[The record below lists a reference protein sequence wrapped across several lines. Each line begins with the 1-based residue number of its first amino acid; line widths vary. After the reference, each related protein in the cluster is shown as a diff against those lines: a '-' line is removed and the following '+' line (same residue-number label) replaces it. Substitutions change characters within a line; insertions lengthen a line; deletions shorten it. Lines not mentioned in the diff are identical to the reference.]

1 MAIVSMNLV
10 NIVIHKEVSDPALKD
25 IIEMENLHLV
35 DAKAGIKASDFMMAV
50 NTKHIDE
57 ILGLSKADDVEAS
70 YDFKVIEGP
79 LDQMMNYVG
88 VSKEVMPNSI
98 ESVSSYQEIKEISEN
113 LFKDLS
119 RLLQKKEDV
128 EKKLKTL
135 ENLEV
140 LEYITEPGINFL
152 ELDQLTYFEYSF
164 GLIPKEQMA
173 RVIKNY
179 ENIFAMILPIG
190 TYKNKEICLVLSMHE
205 LALETQRILRSVY
218 YESIHIP
225 KDLLGTRLEMIEN
238 IKDEKEKCLKVLS
251 EIEASF
257 GALKTDYEKPLQ
269 AVYQQL
275 ILLKCIQEIKSYAAV
290 SSDYLYLTGWVPEDE
305 TNDFMD
311 RLSKYESDVSVGL
324 RTSSEVAMKPP
335 TLMKNKV
342 LYKPFET
349 LVDMYGTPNYSELDP
364 TPFVA
369 WAYMFLFGAMF
380 GDLGQGLF
388 LLIVGFLLSKK
399 NVYGRILKRIGFSS
413 MIFGFFYDSLF
424 GYEHVIS
431 SIFPSNLENQLFF
444 RPIENINTMLILAV
458 ISGLVFIYISYIYS
472 VINKVKKKDIEE
484 GIFGRNG
491 LVGLA
496 LFSSVLLLIA
506 HSFLDW
512 TFLPGNFLK
521 VFVFLMIV
529 LMFLKEP
536 LSRKLG
542 KKETLYH
549 ESASSYYVESS
560 FELFETFLGMISSGI
575 SFIRVGAFALNHV
588 GLFMAFHTIANLIG
602 SPTGHVAMFI
612 VGNAIVLALEGLIV
626 LIQGLRLVYYEMFS
640 KYYEGDGLAFSP
652 MSLKNLEGEKI

>member
-10 NIVIHKEVSDPALKD
+10 NIVIHKEVSDSALKD
-25 IIEMENLHLV
+25 MIEMENLHLV

-57 ILGLSKADDVEAS
+57 ILGLSKADDVEATH
-70 YDFKVIEGP
+70 DFKVIEGP
-79 LDQMMNYVG
+79 LNQMMDYLG
-88 VSKEVMPNSI
+88 VSKEERSMPL
-98 ESVSSYQEIKEISEN
+98 EAVSSYQEIKEISEE

-119 RLLQKKEDV
+119 RLLQKKEDI
-128 EKKLKTL
+128 EKRLKTL
-135 ENLEV
+135 ESLEV
-140 LEYITEPGINFL
+140 LEYITESGINFL
-152 ELDQLTYFEYSF
+152 ELDQLAYFEYSF

-190 TYKNKEICLVLSMHE
+190 SYKNKEICLVISMHE

-218 YESIHIP
+218 YEAIQIP
-225 KDLLGTRLEMIEN
+225 KDLLGTRPEMIEK
-238 IKDEKEKCLKVLS
+238 IKEEKEKCLQLLNDVEGTFQSLKV
-251 EIEASF
+251 
-257 GALKTDYEKPLQ
+257 DYEKPLQ
-269 AVYQQL
+269 EVYQQL
-275 ILLKCIQEIKSYAAV
+275 TLLKCIQEIKTYAAV

-305 TNDFMD
+305 TKEFMD
-311 RLSKYESDVSVGL
+311 KLSKYGSDVSVGL

-349 LVDMYGTPNYSELDP
+349 LVDMYGTPSYSELDP

-380 GDLGQGLF
+380 GDLGQGFF
-388 LLIVGFLLSKK
+388 LLMVGYLLSKK

-413 MIFGFFYDSLF
+413 MVFGFFYDSLF

-431 SIFPSNLENQLFF
+431 SVFPSSLENKLFF

-458 ISGLVFIYISYIYS
+458 ISGLVFIYISYFYS
-472 VINKVKKKDIEE
+472 VINKVKKKDVEE

-491 LVGLA
+491 LVGLG
-496 LFSSVLLLIA
+496 LFTSVLLLIA

-512 TFLPGNFLK
+512 TFLPENLLK
-521 VFVFLMIV
+521 ILVFLMIV

-536 LSRKLG
+536 LSRKLA
-542 KKETLYH
+542 KKESLYH

-560 FELFETFLGMISSGI
+560 FELFETFLGMVSSGI

-602 SPTGHVAMFI
+602 TPTGHVAMFI
-612 VGNAIVLALEGLIV
+612 VGNTIVLGLEGLIV

-652 MSLKNLEGEKI
+652 MSLKKLEGEKI